1 MSSTF
6 LLGLSEGD
14 IQLPMVLSLKNIV
27 GKRIIFGVECWR
39 EGMLVKDIMVK
50 DVVVLHPE
58 DTIAEATTKFAENKV
73 SGCPVVDDHG
83 ALVGM
88 LSEADILGHLKTQY
102 KKLKMRYPPEIMFG
116 ISFQEEMKE
125 REIGLAFH
133 EIGSMKVKELMRRD
147 VVAATTNDT
156 VERVVRLMVR
166 RKINRVPIIKDGKLV
181 GIVTRGDVIGG
192 LYQNENATPKR
203 NS

>member
-1 MSSTF
+1 
-6 LLGLSEGD
+6 
-14 IQLPMVLSLKNIV
+14 
-27 GKRIIFGVECWR
+27 
-39 EGMLVKDIMVK
+39 MLVKDIMVK

-147 VVAATTNDT
+147 VVATTTNDT